1 MNGEVDLNLRKVL
14 GSLAGFVIL
23 AGVSYHQVRDD
34 GTGARDQAI
43 MTGTAV
49 AGAASARV
57 DGCGQ
62 AEAGRDGEAADES
75 ADCGDR
81 PRR

>member
-1 MNGEVDLNLRKVL
+1 ML

-23 AGVSYHQVRDD
+23 AGVSYHQVRHD
-34 GTGARDQAI
+34 GIDPRDQSV

-49 AGAASARV
+49 TRSAEHTDDCAQHGKSRGDDSTGAAS
-57 DGCGQ
+57 DC
-62 AEAGRDGEAADES
+62 ADP
-75 ADCGDR
+75 

>member
-1 MNGEVDLNLRKVL
+1 ML

-23 AGVSYHQVRDD
+23 AGVSYHQVRHD
-34 GTGARDQAI
+34 GIDPRDQSV

-49 AGAASARV
+49 TRSAEHTDDCAQHGKGRSDDSTGAAS
-57 DGCGQ
+57 GC
-62 AEAGRDGEAADES
+62 ADP
-75 ADCGDR
+75 

>member
-1 MNGEVDLNLRKVL
+1 LNLRKVL

-23 AGVSYHQVRDD
+23 AGVSYHQVRHD
-34 GTGARDQAI
+34 GIDPRDQSV

-49 AGAASARV
+49 TRSAERADSCAQQGKGRGDDSTGAAT
-57 DGCGQ
+57 DC
-62 AEAGRDGEAADES
+62 ADP
-75 ADCGDR
+75 